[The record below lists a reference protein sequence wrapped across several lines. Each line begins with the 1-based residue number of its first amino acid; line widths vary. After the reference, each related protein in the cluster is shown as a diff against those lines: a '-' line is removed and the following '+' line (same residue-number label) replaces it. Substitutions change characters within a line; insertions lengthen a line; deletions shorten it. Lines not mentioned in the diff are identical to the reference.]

1 MNYEDFQK
9 IKDLLDKK
17 NAYMRELKSIYDFG
31 KIKKSYIFSRISND
45 LYDFENDKTPKNGID
60 VEITKAIIKHKEE
73 LYSLIEK
80 ICKEEEIEISKK
92 IDKLDEEIESYEI
105 VKNQKEE

>member
-17 NAYMRELKSIYDFG
+17 NAYTRELKSVHDFG
-31 KIKKSYIFSRISND
+31 ESKQSYVFSRISND
-45 LYDFENDKTPKNGID
+45 LYDFENDKTSRNGID
-60 VEITKAIIKHKEE
+60 AEITKAIIKHKEE
-73 LYSLIEK
+73 LYSFVEK

-105 VKNQKEE
+105 VKK